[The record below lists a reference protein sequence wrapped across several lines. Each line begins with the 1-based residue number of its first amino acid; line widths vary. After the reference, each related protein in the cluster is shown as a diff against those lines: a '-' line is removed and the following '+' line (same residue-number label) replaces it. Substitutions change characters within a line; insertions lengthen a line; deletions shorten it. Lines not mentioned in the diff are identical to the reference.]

1 MNSNNTTP
9 NNDQNN
15 PQVTTFQFNNKA
27 VGQIKE
33 SVNLFTGTANIPINI
48 ATFQGRKG
56 LDVDVNIMYTS
67 NIKNSVENWN
77 LTNPTGILGLGWDMS
92 FDKIVVNKNG
102 SGTTSSDDYFL
113 MENGSSNPLI
123 QDGLLPGTPASLLLF
138 QLRNFEFWD
147 IQYDPYNEKW
157 TVIKEDGTVF
167 IYGDKNSQRNTVQY
181 GVQWG
186 NWMGTSN
193 VTPGQENYVTAWNL
207 SEVRNT
213 WDQSVLYTYDNV
225 NIPVGNSN
233 GLVFTQASYLKQIE
247 DSFQRTISF
256 FYGEKFGANNPSP
269 QNIVEYQAMHTS
281 QPAPNA
287 YQDRYETRFL
297 DYIEVRNKL
306 KILQF
311 TIVFEYDF
319 INLGSNNQTTVY
331 PLMWKRVLK
340 SFWQVQP
347 KGNTLPGM
355 EFDYYDKIQD
365 INAGALKSIL
375 YPQGARAIYTYK
387 DEPLNSSRN
396 VKVTSPM
403 TNAIPR
409 VWFGTDYTVITWYDK
424 VNKKLVAKVHS
435 WSGNWS
441 TYELNSDVP
450 TTPYF
455 TNIDFDIDTLGVI
468 AKSDYIALYFT
479 EKNRKQVQLF
489 LYRRNPEKFGTF
501 NLTNGVQN
509 FPLKSDTSKVGIDS
523 GKDFVIVSSK
533 EITTNPITVFQWNW
547 KQKTWNSSA
556 NSVQG
561 GISILIPSPSDIAN
575 ASNILLKAKDNY
587 YIASFYNYATKV
599 LQFQLFYHNG
609 NNVWTKSTL
618 YSTSNVTIYK
628 DTSDASNFPFNINL
642 SNAFAVATYIT
653 AQTNDKIN
661 YSLRILQW
669 DKNFNLLD
677 AANPLVRTYESPIV
691 EGKSQFQLFS
701 TILTDALITNNPF
714 ANRYIGGA
722 GSSNNAQNWKS
733 TAFTTKAD
741 DKVNFSTGID
751 IIAMSKVQ
759 GTSNANQYFQ
769 FNPNTGN
776 WGLLQN
782 LVSTDKNITFSGN
795 YMTVGKDV
803 YYLNTN
809 GSWIKLSQQLNNLN
823 APETVQ
829 NRASSYIAYQDN
841 TGSNAQ
847 TYFVNPNN
855 DSIDAPI
862 KLPITADGTGQKIVV
877 DSDNVK
883 PGTLL
888 AGSDI
893 FVTYPSNQD
902 FDSCNS
908 LAIYKVVDGKAT
920 DSVTI
925 TPVSYITI
933 TNDVN
938 EEQSYY
944 QSYDYARSAQ
954 SIITYDGRSGLA
966 QFPKVT
972 TFFGTKIPDVT
983 KTTSGI
989 SISYFSNGVSAQ
1001 NEIPYDTNWV
1011 YNYSALLN
1019 GALLQKLQYDKQGKL
1034 ITKEV
1039 NYWQIFKNNV
1049 NQKNYLYGAFY
1060 RINKVLSQQDGVSQ
1074 LSTVNY
1080 YQDLGLPMTSIT
1092 SYYDSDGTLKT
1103 LTNEKKYAI
1112 QVLDYQ
1118 TIMKQKHLL
1127 NAIAQESVFVTDKNN
1142 TKNYV
1147 SSKVVTWKNWSD
1159 NLTWR
1164 WSPFQN
1170 FEWLGNDTNQPIFDY
1185 TSPQDNEDWLKK
1197 QEVVT
1202 RGEYDTIDEMMN
1214 VEGVHSS
1221 YIYSDDAQFQI
1232 AEFLTASKIGNEAS
1246 FYSFESYEGSN
1257 GWEITSKASIIPNE
1271 NDKTID
1277 AKFGQSSLKISN
1289 GVGVQNSF
1297 TPQNQQQDYVFS
1309 SYVKLPDGFDITKGN
1324 AKWILSFTQNDNA
1337 VGQDILLS
1345 FGENVGTWSY
1355 LFKVFNLKEIGA
1367 NNNPITLTI
1376 KAQNDNT
1383 QSPVLVDCI
1392 RFSPLQSMFS
1402 SVSIN
1407 TEIDVVE
1414 SSLGS
1419 NGEIQTKFFDDY
1431 QRVVSNTSFAEK
1443 TAAMATNYFSRTG
1456 NNNEFST
1463 TDPNTKLKLLAVD
1476 GGDAVR
1482 FTQANEWKQYWT
1494 PIQDTDW
1501 QVDNGIL
1508 NYTAS
1513 NKEGILDYKSD
1524 KVNNY
1529 GLLVQLTSKEVI
1541 SNSLGLRI
1549 GNMFTIQWNPSTN
1562 QWELLDNSNHIIS
1575 SKKQV
1580 ITLDSATSESKG
1592 ISKLLRKGLYSKTIK
1607 KGIKSKEKAIYDSEF
1622 NKFYRVNYNS
1632 NEVEIAYLADQWLV
1646 LVNENSLLFFADGVL
1661 IFNYTTTEVISGK
1674 LSLFTNNKI
1683 SIEYLLTSFSSM
1695 VTQTFVN
1702 ATGNDL
1708 QSQLLDNTRMTVMQ
1722 NIFNPQGNLIAS
1734 TKPAFIDASST
1745 TPLFKYL
1752 TDFAIY
1758 DLQNQQMLGLISDY
1772 YPEDAG
1778 YPFFGYSYETSPLGR
1793 VIEKSMP
1800 GVDYRL
1806 GTNTQKFY
1814 YSSNNGDFD
1823 LPKGEYYQLTVEDQN
1838 GNTTTTISNKR
1849 NQEVRKVS
1857 QKTPTQEIV
1866 SAVYY
1871 NDLGYPIRALSP
1883 NYEKGDGNNE
1893 NWVSYQT
1900 YNFLGQLMSTT
1911 SANGGTT
1918 EMIYD
1923 RADRLRFRQDAEAK
1937 NQGTYQYYKYD
1948 PSGRISESGY
1958 VVGTWD
1964 RNALQEIA
1972 NNQPNYPEN
1981 VNTWRL
1987 KTYYDSDGTGTPNQI
2002 GQVVSTEN
2010 NHSDDGLADVIE
2022 NFAYDIYGNVIQRTQ
2037 KVTDFDSE
2045 EYKTGFHYNN
2055 LGGIIQID
2063 YPVQKDSASY
2073 SIYYSY
2079 NIIGQIATIGTE
2091 KGSSDIAFY
2100 TYNPTG
2106 KILQEILNPNASNMI
2121 RNYGYDSPVWLNNM
2135 TDVKEDNSIVFEE
2148 NIKTAVPNGQAY
2160 YNGQPAAISFEYPS
2174 NMDAGSTFTNTFN
2187 SLNAIENV
2195 LETRGQ
2201 QTNNKTYQFDNNG
2214 NFDTI
2219 TINSKT
2225 YQFESESGKGDRLQK
2240 VIDSVSQNPIF
2251 NFQYNLN
2258 GAIGNYQASEDDGYA
2273 AQNLQFLYDSGTR
2286 MTNKIDD
2293 LTLEKQYNFFYS
2305 SSSDR
2310 VLKQQFSGNVLQES
2324 TLYVKSL
2331 SGNPLV
2337 QIKKTENTQNTI
2349 YFVYGPVGIVSFVK
2363 NDVSYYTLKDH
2374 LGSIRVIM
2382 NTNAEPVAAYE
2393 YDVYGNVKIIA
2404 QPEAEF
2410 FPYLFTSQEY
2420 DYDLGIYN
2428 YKARFYF
2435 SRIGRFGVMDGYN
2448 QFFSPYI
2455 YAGNNPFVFIDPSG
2469 HFSIGNFFSAIGGA
2483 IIGAIEILIGVVIDA
2498 VAGVLEVITGGLS
2511 TPVSVGLAS
2520 LAGAFIGAGVSAVT
2534 YSAVSL
2540 VTNEFSWKEYG
2551 INTAV
2556 GFVAGAITAGFG
2568 AAGSIAAEAATGVKA
2583 AAEAGQAVSTLAKVA
2598 NAGIKGAFAVGGAEL
2613 AATTSSLIDNAAH
2626 GNNLSTGLD
2635 EALVKGVLSS
2645 TLSWAIPGI
2654 DYKSGWGNLFARMSA
2669 SIAKSEAIDISIQL
2683 GSNAINGNS
2692 MDTGILNTVVGGVVG
2707 GSIGGLETN
2716 SFAQERT
2723 KQELNFM
2730 NLPVANNPMPADGI
2744 IRL

>member
-1 MNSNNTTP
+1 MNSNNAT
-9 NNDQNN
+9 NNDQSK
-15 PQVTTFQFNNKA
+15 PQVTTFQFNNKT

-102 SGTTSSDDYFL
+102 SGTSSSDDYFL
-113 MENGSSNPLI
+113 IENGSSNPLI
-123 QDGLLPGTPASLLLF
+123 QDGLLPENPASLLLF

-157 TVIKEDGTVF
+157 TIIKEDGTIY
-167 IYGDKNSQRNTVQY
+167 IYGDKNSGRNTVQH

-193 VTPGQENYVTAWNL
+193 VTTGQENYVTAWNL

-213 WDQSVLYTYDNV
+213 WDQSVLYKYDNV
-225 NIPVGNSN
+225 NVPVGNSN
-233 GLVFTQASYLKQIE
+233 GLVHTQASYLKQIK
-247 DSFQRTISF
+247 DSFQRTITF
-256 FYGEKFGANNPSP
+256 FYGEKYGANNPSS
-269 QNIVEYQAMHTS
+269 QNIVEYQAMHTN
-281 QPAPNA
+281 QVAPNA
-287 YQDRYETRFL
+287 YQDGYETRFL

-306 KILQF
+306 NLLQF
-311 TIVFEYDF
+311 SIVFEYDF
-319 INLGSNNQTTVY
+319 INLGSNSQTTVY

-355 EFDYYDKIQD
+355 EFEYYDKMQD
-365 INAGALKSIL
+365 TNAGALKSIL
-375 YPQGARAIYTYK
+375 YPQGAKAIYTYK
-387 DEPLNSSRN
+387 NEPLNSSRN
-396 VKVTSPM
+396 IKVTSPM

-455 TNIDFDIDTLGVI
+455 TNVDFDIDSLGVI

-479 EKNRKQVQLF
+479 EKTKKQLQLF

-509 FPLKSDTSKVGIDS
+509 FPLKSDTSKVGVES
-523 GKDFVIVSSK
+523 GRDFVIVSSK
-533 EITTNPITVFQWNW
+533 EITTTPVTIFQWNW
-547 KQKTWNSSA
+547 KQRTWNSSA
-556 NSVQG
+556 NPVQG
-561 GISILIPSPSDIAN
+561 GISILTPLPSDIAN

-587 YIASFYNYATKV
+587 YIASFYNYNTKV

-609 NNVWTKSTL
+609 NNIWTKSNL
-618 YSTSNVTIYK
+618 YSTSNVSIYK
-628 DTSDASNFPFNINL
+628 DSDTNDFPFSLTL
-642 SNAFAVATYIT
+642 SNSFAVATYIT

-661 YSLRILQW
+661 YSLRVLQW

-677 AANPLVRTYESPIV
+677 AGNPFVKNYETPIV
-691 EGKSQFQLFS
+691 EGKSQYQLFS
-701 TILTDALITNNPF
+701 TILTDAMVTNNPF
-714 ANRYIGGA
+714 ANRYLGGIGT
-722 GSSNNAQNWKS
+722 SNNVQNWKS
-733 TAFTTKAD
+733 TAFTTKPD
-741 DKVNFSTGID
+741 DKVSFATGID
-751 IIAMSKVQ
+751 VITMSKVQ
-759 GTSNANQYFQ
+759 GNSNINQYFQ
-769 FNPNTGN
+769 FNPNTGA
-776 WGLLQN
+776 WGSIQN
-782 LVSTDKNITFSGN
+782 LASSDKNITFSGN

-823 APETVQ
+823 APNTVQ

-841 TGSNAQ
+841 TDSNAQ

-855 DSIDAPI
+855 GNIDTPI
-862 KLPITADGTGQKIVV
+862 KLPITAEGIGQKIVV
-877 DSDNVK
+877 DSENIK
-883 PGTLL
+883 PGTSL
-888 AGSDI
+888 AGADT
-893 FVTYPSNQD
+893 FVTYPSNQE

-925 TPVSYITI
+925 TPISYITI
-933 TNDVN
+933 TDEVN
-938 EEQSYY
+938 EEQAYY

-972 TFFGTKIPDVT
+972 TFFGTKIPDVS

-1001 NEIPYDTNWV
+1001 NEIPYDTNWI

-1019 GALLQKLQYDKQGKL
+1019 GALLQKLQFDIEGKL
-1034 ITKEV
+1034 VTKEV
-1039 NYWQIFKNNV
+1039 NYWQIFTNNV

-1060 RINKVLSQQDGVSQ
+1060 RINKVLSQQDRVSQ

-1080 YQDLGLPMTSIT
+1080 YQDLGLPMSSVT

-1112 QVLDYQ
+1112 QIAEYQ
-1118 TIMKQKHLL
+1118 SAMKQKHLL
-1127 NAIAQESVFVTDKNN
+1127 NAIAQESVFVSDKNN
-1142 TKNYV
+1142 PKNYV
-1147 SSKVVTWKNWSD
+1147 SAKVVTWKNWSE
-1159 NLTWR
+1159 NNAWR

-1170 FEWLGNDTNQPIFDY
+1170 FEWLGNENNQPSFDF
-1185 TSPQDNEDWLKK
+1185 TSSQNNEDWLKK

-1202 RGEYDTIDEMMN
+1202 RGEFDTINEMMN

-1221 YIYSDDAQFQI
+1221 YIYSNDAQFQI
-1232 AEFLTASKIGNEAS
+1232 AEFLTASKLGNEVS
-1246 FYSFESYEGSN
+1246 FYSFESYENAN
-1257 GWEITSKASIIPNE
+1257 GWVITSHASIIPNE
-1271 NDKTID
+1271 NDATID
-1277 AKFGQSSLKISN
+1277 AKFGQSSLKINN
-1289 GVGVQNSF
+1289 GVGLQNSF
-1297 TPQNQQQDYVFS
+1297 TPQNQEQDYVFS
-1309 SYVKLPDGFDITKGN
+1309 SYIKLPEGFDISKGN
-1324 AKWILSFTQNDNA
+1324 AKWILSFVQNGNP
-1337 VGQDILLS
+1337 VGQEIVLP
-1345 FGENVGTWSY
+1345 FGEIVGSWIY
-1355 LFKVFNLKEIGA
+1355 LFKVFNLRDIGLTS
-1367 NNNPITLTI
+1367 NSITSVVI

-1383 QSPVLVDCI
+1383 QSLALIDCV
-1392 RFSPLQSMFS
+1392 RFSPLQSMIS

-1407 TEIDVVE
+1407 QEIDVVE
-1414 SSLGS
+1414 STLGS

-1431 QRVVSNTSFAEK
+1431 QRVVANTSFADK
-1443 TAAMATNYFSRTG
+1443 TAAIATNYFSRTG
-1456 NNNEFST
+1456 NNNAFSSE
-1463 TDPNTKLKLLAVD
+1463 DPNSKLKLLAVD
-1476 GGDAVR
+1476 GGDAIR
-1482 FTQANEWKQYWT
+1482 FTQGNEWKQYWT
-1494 PIQDTDW
+1494 PIQESDW
-1501 QVDNGIL
+1501 QVQNGAL
-1508 NYTAS
+1508 NYTTS
-1513 NKEGILDYKSD
+1513 NKEGILEYKSD
-1524 KVNNY
+1524 KLNNY
-1529 GLLVQLTSKEVI
+1529 GLLVQLSPKEII
-1541 SNSLGLRI
+1541 SNSLGIRI
-1549 GNMFTIQWNPSTN
+1549 GDMLSIQWNPSTN
-1562 QWELLDNSNHIIS
+1562 QWELLDNKSQVIT
-1575 SKKQV
+1575 SKKQTV
-1580 ITLDSATSESKG
+1580 ELDETTQKNNG
-1592 ISKLLRKGLYSKTIK
+1592 QSKLLRRGLYSKVIK
-1607 KGIKSKEKAIYDSEF
+1607 EAIKSNQKAVYESEF
-1622 NKFYRVNYNS
+1622 DKFYNVNYNTR
-1632 NEVEIAYLADQWLV
+1632 EVEVGNLADQWLV
-1646 LVNENSLLFFADGVL
+1646 LVNENSLLFFADGML
-1661 IFNYTTTEVISGK
+1661 IFNYCSSEIISGK
-1674 LSLFTNNKI
+1674 PSLFTSNKI
-1683 SIEYLLTSFSSM
+1683 SIDYLLTAFSTM

-1722 NIFNPQGNLIAS
+1722 NIFNTQGNVIAS
-1734 TKPAFIDASST
+1734 TKPAFIEASST
-1745 TPLFKYL
+1745 NELFKFL
-1752 TDFAIY
+1752 PNFAIY
-1758 DLQNQQMLGLISDY
+1758 DWQSQQMSGLISEN
-1772 YPEDAG
+1772 YPDDNG
-1778 YPFFGYSYETSPLGR
+1778 YPFFGYLYEASPLSR
-1793 VIEKSMP
+1793 IIEKSMP
-1800 GVDYRL
+1800 GVDYKL
-1806 GTNTQKFY
+1806 GANTQKFY
-1814 YSSNNGDFD
+1814 YNSNNGDFD

-1838 GNTTTTISNKR
+1838 GNKTTTISNKR
-1849 NQEVRKVS
+1849 NQEVRKIS
-1857 QKTPTQEIV
+1857 QKTPTQNIV
-1866 SAVYY
+1866 SAVFY

-1883 NYEKGDGNNE
+1883 NYVEGDENNE
-1893 NWVSYQT
+1893 NWVSYQS

-1923 RADRLRFRQDAEAK
+1923 KADRLRFRQDAEAK

-1948 PSGRISESGY
+1948 LSGRIIESGY
-1958 VVGTWD
+1958 VLGTWNRD
-1964 RNALQEIA
+1964 ALQEKA
-1972 NNQPNYPEN
+1972 NNQPNYPES

-1987 KTYYDSDGTGTPNQI
+1987 KTYYDFDGSNLPNQI
-2002 GQVVSTEN
+2002 GQVVRTEN
-2010 NHSDDGLADVIE
+2010 NHSDNGQADVIE
-2022 NFAYDIYGNVIQRTQ
+2022 NFAYDVYGNVIQRIQ
-2037 KVTDFDSE
+2037 KVINFDSE
-2045 EYKTGFHYNN
+2045 EYTTGFHYNN

-2063 YPVQKDSASY
+2063 YPVQKNSSSY
-2073 SIYYSY
+2073 SVYYTY
-2079 NIIGQIATIGTE
+2079 NVIGQIATIGTE
-2091 KGSSDIAFY
+2091 KGLNDIASY
-2100 TYNPTG
+2100 SYNPTG
-2106 KILQEILNPNASNMI
+2106 KLLEETLNPNATSII

-2135 TDVKEDNSIVFEE
+2135 TDVKQQDKSVVFEE
-2148 NIKTAVPNGQAY
+2148 NIKTAIPNGQAY
-2160 YNGQPAAISFEYPS
+2160 YNGQPASISFDYPS
-2174 NMDAGSTFTNTFN
+2174 AMDAGSTFANTYN
-2187 SLNAIENV
+2187 SLNALENV
-2195 LETRGQ
+2195 TETKDQ
-2201 QTNNKTYQFDNNG
+2201 LVNNKAYQFDNNG

-2225 YQFESESGKGDRLQK
+2225 YQFEAESGKGDRLQK
-2240 VIDSVSQNPIF
+2240 VVNSGNQNPLF

-2258 GAIGNYQASEDDGYA
+2258 GSIGNYQATEEDGYA
-2273 AQNLQFLYDSGTR
+2273 AQNLQFSYDSGTQ
-2286 MTNKIDD
+2286 MTNMIDD
-2293 LTLEKQYNFFYS
+2293 LTLDKQYKFFYS

-2310 VLKQQFSGNVLQES
+2310 VLKQQFSGDLLQES

-2337 QIKKTENTQNTI
+2337 QIMKTENSENTI

-2363 NDVSYYTLKDH
+2363 NEKSYYTLKDH

-2382 NTNAEPVAAYE
+2382 DNNAEPVAAYE

-2404 QPEAEF
+2404 QPEADF

-2420 DYDLGIYN
+2420 DYELGIYN

-2435 SRIGRFGVMDGYN
+2435 SRIGRFGVMDSYN

-2455 YAGNNPFVFIDPSG
+2455 YAGNNPFVYIDPSG

-2483 IIGAIEILIGVVIDA
+2483 IIGAIEILIGVVIDV
-2498 VAGVLEVITGGLS
+2498 VAGVLEVVTGGLS
-2511 TPVSVGLAS
+2511 TPASVGLAS

-2598 NAGIKGAFAVGGAEL
+2598 NAGIKGAFAIGGAEL

-2626 GNNLSTGLD
+2626 GNNLSAGLD

-2669 SIAKSEAIDISIQL
+2669 SVAKSEAIDISIQL

-2692 MDTGILNTVVGGVVG
+2692 LDTGILNTVVGGVVG

-2730 NLPVANNPMPADGI
+2730 NVPVAQNPMPADGI